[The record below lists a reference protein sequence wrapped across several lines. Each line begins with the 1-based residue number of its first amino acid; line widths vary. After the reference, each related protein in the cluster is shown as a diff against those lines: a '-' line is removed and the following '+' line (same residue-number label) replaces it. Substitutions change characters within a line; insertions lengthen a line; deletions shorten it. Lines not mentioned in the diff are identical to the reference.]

1 MIEIKEKEVILE
13 CNESYI
19 ILDLNYTLKNSKKT
33 VLALKIKRRDKT
45 II

>member
-19 ILDLNYTLKNSKKT
+19 ILDLNCTLKNSKKT